1 MCVHTVLFRLLLVKR
16 PLFFANFQKN
26 SHIMFAKIYIAHT
39 CAVLIVKY
47 VSVSSKK
54 VNKYVEC

>member
-1 MCVHTVLFRLLLVKR
+1 
-16 PLFFANFQKN
+16 
-26 SHIMFAKIYIAHT
+26 MFAKIYIAHT